1 MQRDK
6 QDGGKLEAN
15 RMTNLQALV
24 EACRRHGPATVE
36 ELAGFASRE
45 FELNYESVRKRKAE
59 AVRAGLL
66 EVIGMRDNREVMQ
79 VSVKSQSDVGELI
92 QPLKE
97 CDRAVLAELEG
108 EIELAAQSFQALGN
122 ALRRIRDNKLYRE
135 MHKTFEAYCKDR
147 WGLGRDF
154 AYKTIAASEV
164 ASILYTIVDKN
175 LHESHCRPLTKLKTD
190 GQVDASLVIATYQ
203 AAEKKAPV
211 VDGEPKLT
219 AKLIEDEVR
228 AVLKVDELSEPAAD
242 EFDPAEIMSVEDACK
257 AARRCKSITPE
268 YLAQRTGIP
277 AIKIKHWLELSSDFV
292 GQVGERQKDGSWK
305 LTKVYVIT
313 DSQLERRTKSVSI
326 IGNQSPTESFS
337 QDVYEI
343 ENRTQAI
350 EDTFGDHGRYSSM
363 WKKLSHEDKRS
374 FRSILKRTQMK
385 LTEILPRILERLSDE

>member
-1 MQRDK
+1 
-6 QDGGKLEAN
+6 
-15 RMTNLQALV
+15 MTNLQALV
-24 EACRRHGPATVE
+24 EAGRRHGPATVE

-45 FELNYESVRKRKAE
+45 FGLNYESVRKRKAE

-79 VSVKSQSDVGELI
+79 VSVITTTNDQELI
-92 QPLKE
+92 QPLE
-97 CDRAVLAELEG
+97 DAERSNLAELETQ
-108 EIELAAQSFQALGN
+108 IQQAAQSFQILGN
-122 ALRRIRDNKLYRE
+122 ALKAIRDGKLYRE
-135 MHKTFEAYCKDR
+135 TDKTFESYCQNR
-147 WGLGRDF
+147 WGIGRNF
-154 AYKTIAASEV
+154 ANKTIAASEV
-164 ASILYTIVDKN
+164 AIILGTIVPKN
-175 LHESHCRPLTKLKTD
+175 LIETHCRPLTKLKTD
-190 GQVDASLVIATYQ
+190 GQIDSSLVISTYQ
-203 AAEKKAPV
+203 AAEQKAPV
-211 VDGEPKLT
+211 IDGEPKLT

-313 DSQLERRTKSVSI
+313 DAQLERRTKSVSI
-326 IGNQSPTESFS
+326 IGDTSPTESFS
-337 QDVYEI
+337 QSVYEI
-343 ENRTQAI
+343 ENHTQAI
-350 EDTFGDHGRYSSM
+350 EDTFGDQGRYSSM
-363 WKKLSHEDKRS
+363 WKKLSLEDKRS

>member
-1 MQRDK
+1 
-6 QDGGKLEAN
+6 
-15 RMTNLQALV
+15 MTNLEALV
-24 EACRRHGPATVE
+24 EACRRHGHGATVE
-36 ELAGFASRE
+36 EAAGYASRE
-45 FELNYESVRKRKAE
+45 WGLTFESVRKRKAE
-59 AVRAGLL
+59 AIKAGLL
-66 EVIGMRDNREVMQ
+66 EVIGLRDNREVMQ
-79 VSVKSQSDVGELI
+79 VSGQNVIDGQDLIAPLEDTERNKLI
-92 QPLKE
+92 Q
-97 CDRAVLAELEG
+97 LENQ
-108 EIELAAQSFQALGN
+108 IEQAAQSFVTLGCALK
-122 ALRRIRDNKLYRE
+122 AIRDGKLYRE
-135 MHKTFEAYCKDR
+135 TDKTFESYCKNR
-147 WGLGRDF
+147 WGIGRNF
-154 AYKTIAASEV
+154 ANKTIAASDV
-164 ASILYTIVDKN
+164 AIILGTIVPKN
-175 LHESHCRPLTKLKTD
+175 LIETHCRPLTKLKTD
-190 GQVDASLVIATYQ
+190 GQVDASLVIATYK
-203 AAEKKAPV
+203 AAEQKAPI

-228 AVLKVDELSEPAAD
+228 TVLKVDELSEHPAD

-292 GQVGERQKDGSWK
+292 GQVGERQKDGTWK

-350 EDTFGDHGRYSSM
+350 EDTFGDSGRYSSM
-363 WKKLSHEDKRS
+363 WKKLSPEDKRS

>member
-1 MQRDK
+1 
-6 QDGGKLEAN
+6 
-15 RMTNLQALV
+15 MTNLQALV

-79 VSVKSQSDVGELI
+79 VSGKKTINDQELI
-92 QPLKE
+92 VPLADDE
-97 CDRAVLAELEG
+97 RTVLLELENQ
-108 EIELAAQSFQALGN
+108 IKQAAQSFQILGN
-122 ALRRIRDNKLYRE
+122 ALKDIRDKKLYRE
-135 MHKTFEAYCKDR
+135 ISKTFECYCQNRWSISRSFADR
-147 WGLGRDF
+147 V
-154 AYKTIAASEV
+154 IAAFDV
-164 ASILYTIVDKN
+164 AMILTPTGVKN
-175 LHESHCRPLTKLKTD
+175 LNERHCRPLTKLKTD
-190 GQVDASLVIATYQ
+190 GQIDQALVIATYQ
-203 AAEKKAPV
+203 AAEQKAPV

-228 AVLKVDELSEPAAD
+228 AVLKVDELSQPVAD

-313 DSQLERRTKSVSI
+313 DSQLERRAKSVSI
-326 IGNQSPTESFS
+326 IGNTSPTESFS
-337 QDVYEI
+337 QSVYEI
-343 ENRTQAI
+343 ENHTQAI
-350 EDTFGDHGRYSSM
+350 EDTFGDQGRYSSM
-363 WKKLSHEDKRS
+363 WKKLSPEDKRS
-374 FRSILKRTQMK
+374 FRSILKRTQTK

>member
-1 MQRDK
+1 
-6 QDGGKLEAN
+6 
-15 RMTNLQALV
+15 MTNLQALV
-24 EACRRHGPATVE
+24 EACRKHGPATVE
-36 ELAGFASRE
+36 ELAGFASRD

-79 VSVKSQSDVGELI
+79 VSGKKTINDQELI
-92 QPLKE
+92 VPLADDE
-97 CDRAVLAELEG
+97 RTVLLELENQ
-108 EIELAAQSFQALGN
+108 IKQAAQSFQILGN
-122 ALRRIRDNKLYRE
+122 ALKDIRDKKLYRE
-135 MHKTFEAYCKDR
+135 ISKTFECYCQNRWSISRSFADR
-147 WGLGRDF
+147 V
-154 AYKTIAASEV
+154 IAAFDV
-164 ASILYTIVDKN
+164 AMILTPTGVKN
-175 LHESHCRPLTKLKTD
+175 LNERHCRPLTKLKTD
-190 GQVDASLVIATYQ
+190 GQIDQALVIATYQ

-228 AVLKVDELSEPAAD
+228 VVLKVDELSEPVAD

-313 DSQLERRTKSVSI
+313 DSQLERRAKSVSI
-326 IGNQSPTESFS
+326 IGDTSPTESFS
-337 QDVYEI
+337 QSVYEI
-343 ENRTQAI
+343 ENHTQAI
-350 EDTFGDHGRYSSM
+350 EDTFGDQGRYSSM
-363 WKKLSHEDKRS
+363 WKKLSPEDKRS
-374 FRSILKRTQMK
+374 FRSILKRTQTK

>member
-1 MQRDK
+1 
-6 QDGGKLEAN
+6 
-15 RMTNLQALV
+15 MTNLEALV
-24 EACRRHGPATVE
+24 EACRRHPRGATVE
-36 ELAGFASRE
+36 EAADYASRE
-45 FELNYESVRKRKAE
+45 FGLTYESVRKRKAE
-59 AVRAGLL
+59 AIKAGLL
-66 EVIGMRDNREVMQ
+66 EVTGLREKREVMQ
-79 VSVKSQSDVGELI
+79 VTGKKTINDQELI
-92 QPLKE
+92 VPLADDE
-97 CDRAVLAELEG
+97 RTVLLELENQ
-108 EIELAAQSFQALGN
+108 IKQAAQSFQILGN
-122 ALRRIRDNKLYRE
+122 ALKDIRDKKLYRE
-135 MHKTFEAYCKDR
+135 ISKTFECYCQNRWSISRSFADR
-147 WGLGRDF
+147 V
-154 AYKTIAASEV
+154 IAAFDV
-164 ASILYTIVDKN
+164 AMILTPTGVKN
-175 LHESHCRPLTKLKTD
+175 LNERHCRPLTKLKTD
-190 GQVDASLVIATYQ
+190 GQIDQALVIATYQ
-203 AAEKKAPV
+203 AAEQKAPV

-326 IGNQSPTESFS
+326 IGNTSPTESFS
-337 QDVYEI
+337 QSVYEI
-343 ENRTQAI
+343 ENHTQAI
-350 EDTFGDHGRYSSM
+350 EDTFGDQGRYSSM
-363 WKKLSHEDKRS
+363 WKKLSPEDKRS